1 MQLSHKCL
9 FSLKVMHE
17 VDTLRFL
24 HVQLIRDNLQLFSAA
39 LQSNKPLFQVD
50 TLLAVP
56 DVILHPTS
64 NEVFKM
70 VLQCIRDCV
79 EG

>member
-1 MQLSHKCL
+1 
-9 FSLKVMHE
+9 MHE